1 MDKNNFDGVR
11 FGLALIVFFAHIGII
26 TEAAEFSTFKYFF
39 DSVFAVKGFFAIS
52 GFLIGRSYLSSGGL
66 ADYAEK
72 RIRRIFPAYLS
83 TIFLCLLI
91 GGVTT
96 TLTVPD
102 FLTAPDTLRYIVANV
117 SLANFLQPTLPGVF
131 DGNPVQHMNGSL
143 WTIKIELMLYF
154 CTPVLIFLY
163 RKYGAVTISA
173 IVFFSSVAWAWYFEH
188 AYTGRWGS
196 EIARQF
202 PGQLSYFVVGLL
214 LSFDLRILAWLK
226 YFALVSI
233 VSLFVFDNWMIKLF
247 LDPITYATGVLY
259 LSLSAVKNL
268 RIGRFGDI
276 SYGIYLYHY
285 PIIQLLI
292 FYEIFQRSVWLGLV
306 VALFSTVA
314 IAFASWH
321 LLEKKWLLRGSR
333 TKVKYASRA

>member
-11 FGLALIVFFAHIGII
+11 LGLALIVFFAHIGIL
-26 TEAAEFSTFKYFF
+26 TEASEFSTFKYLF

-72 RIRRIFPAYLS
+72 RIRRIFPAYMS
-83 TIFLCLLI
+83 TILLCLLI

-96 TLTVPD
+96 SLSVRD
-102 FLTAPDTLRYIVANV
+102 FLTAPDTIRYIFANV

-131 DGNPVQHMNGSL
+131 EGNPAQYMNGSL

-154 CTPVLIFLY
+154 CTPILILLF
-163 RKYGAVTISA
+163 RRYGALMISPM
-173 IVFFSSVAWAWYFEH
+173 VFFSSIAWAWYFE
-188 AYTGRWGS
+188 YDYPGRWGD

-214 LSFDLRILAWLK
+214 FSFDLRILVWLK
-226 YFALVSI
+226 YIALVSV

-247 LDPITYATGVLY
+247 LDPISYSTGVLY
-259 LSLSAVKNL
+259 LSILAIRNL
-268 RIGRFGDI
+268 GIGRFGDI

-285 PIIQLLI
+285 PIIQFLI
-292 FYEIFQRSVWLGLV
+292 FCDIFQRNVWLGLV
-306 VALFSTVA
+306 VALFSTVL
-314 IAFASWH
+314 ISFASWH

-333 TKVKYASRA
+333 ENTKV